1 MRKEKS
7 IKNFI
12 TSIIPYVILLLLG
25 FLRVSVF
32 IKFLGD
38 KKCAQN
44 SLFYQIFI
52 YLSLAEAGAGAYILQ
67 LYYKCFANDD
77 KKEIVNI
84 YNSAKDLLKKIAFII
99 LGIGILV
106 SFFLKIFTNNSL
118 SLYYMQ
124 FVFLLFLFKNAIDYL
139 MMAPKSV
146 IEADQK
152 AYKANI
158 RFYSMKIFEYI
169 VDIVLI
175 YLGFDYI
182 VILLVEILTRFL
194 TYFVTN
200 QKVFKEYPWLKDKP
214 TKKVDLKGVY
224 NLFWHRISEA
234 IHFNTDIIITS
245 SFLSPL
251 LVTIYS
257 SYNYITKYLTDIID
271 MVVTSISPSFG
282 NSLYKDEKSNMMKL
296 FEEMNISFLFM
307 ASFISIMIYV
317 LGNSFV
323 SKVWLGEKY
332 LIGNIAFIFLVINFY
347 IVIARKSVYIFRN
360 SKGLFKETKVIVLI
374 EAIIN
379 LVLSLILVL
388 KYGLVGILIA
398 TTVSMITT
406 TLWYMPYY
414 IYKKVLNVSCK
425 NYFIKFI
432 LVTILTFI
440 VSYGMSKLKF
450 IEVINLLSW
459 ILSAVVY
466 GIITFII
473 LFTIFYIFS
482 KDFKDVVYKFKML
495 VFRKQ
500 KEAK

>member
-32 IKFLGD
+32 IKYLGD
-38 KKCAQN
+38 EKYALN
-44 SLFYQIFI
+44 TLFYQIFV

-67 LYYKCFANDD
+67 LYYKCFANDN
-77 KKEIVNI
+77 KEEIINI
-84 YNSAKDLLKKIAFII
+84 YNSAKSLLKKIALII
-99 LGIGILV
+99 LGAGIIV

-124 FVFLLFLFKNAIDYL
+124 FVFILFLLKNAVDYL
-139 MMAPKSV
+139 MMAPKTV

-158 RFYSMKIFEYI
+158 RFYSMKIFEYV

-175 YLGFDYI
+175 YFGFDYI
-182 VILLVEILTRFL
+182 IILLVEIFTRFL
-194 TYFVTN
+194 TYFITN
-200 QKVFKEYPWLKDKP
+200 KKIFKEYPWLKDKP

-282 NSLYKDEKSNMMKL
+282 NSLYKDEKLNMMKL
-296 FEEMNISFLFM
+296 FEEVNIAFLFM
-307 ASFISIMIYV
+307 ASFISIMVYV

-323 SKVWLGEKY
+323 SKVWLSEKY
-332 LIGNIAFIFLVINFY
+332 LIGDIAFIFLVINFFV
-347 IVIARKSVYIFRN
+347 VIARKPVYIFRN
-360 SKGLFKETKVIVLI
+360 SKGLFKETKIIVLI

-379 LVLSLILVL
+379 LVLSLLLVI

-398 TTVSMITT
+398 TTISMVIT

-414 IYKKVLNVSCK
+414 VYRKVLNVSCK
-425 NYFIKFI
+425 NYFIKFT
-432 LVTILTFI
+432 LVTLLTI
-440 VSYGMSKLKF
+440 AIAYGMSKLLIF
-450 IEVINLLSW
+450 INVNNLLSW
-459 ILSAVVY
+459 LLLAAVSGLLVGSLLFIL
-466 GIITFII
+466 
-473 LFTIFYIFS
+473 FYIFS

-495 VFRKQ
+495 LFKH

>member
-12 TSIIPYVILLLLG
+12 TSVIPYVILLLLG

-32 IKFLGD
+32 VKFLGD
-38 KKCAQN
+38 EKYALN
-44 SLFYQIFI
+44 TLFYQIFI
-52 YLSLAEAGAGAYILQ
+52 YLSLAEAGAGAYVIQ
-67 LYYKCFANDD
+67 LYYKCFATDD
-77 KKEIVNI
+77 KEEIINI
-84 YNSAKDLLKKIAFII
+84 YNSAKKLLKKIALII
-99 LGIGILV
+99 LGIGVFL
-106 SFFLKIFTNNSL
+106 SFFLKLFTNNSL

-124 FVFLLFLFKNAIDYL
+124 FVFLLFLLKNAVDYL

-152 AYKANI
+152 AYKANF

-182 VILLVEILTRFL
+182 IILVVEILTRFL

-200 QKVFKEYPWLKDKP
+200 KKIFKEYPWLKNKP
-214 TKKVDLKGVY
+214 TKSVSLKGVS

-234 IHFNTDIIITS
+234 IHYNTDIIITS

-271 MVVTSISPSFG
+271 MISSSISPSFG
-282 NSLYKDEKSNMMKL
+282 NSIYKDEKSNMMML
-296 FEEMNISFLFM
+296 FEEINIAYLFM
-307 ASFISIMIYV
+307 ASFLSSMVYV
-317 LGNSFV
+317 LGNPFV
-323 SKVWLGEKY
+323 GKVWLGEKY
-332 LIGNIAFIFLVINFY
+332 LISNTAFIFLIINFF
-347 IVIARKSVYIFRN
+347 IVISRKPLNIFRN
-360 SKGLFKETKVIVLI
+360 SKGLFKETKVIALL

-379 LVLSLILVL
+379 LILSLILVI

-398 TTVSMITT
+398 TTISMITT

-414 IYKKVLNVSCK
+414 IYNKVLNVSCVK
-425 NYFIKFI
+425 YFIRYL
-432 LVTILTFI
+432 LVIILTIVVSYLGSKLTLVIKVNNIPSWLLLALITGIILLIVLFI
-440 VSYGMSKLKF
+440 V
-450 IEVINLLSW
+450 
-459 ILSAVVY
+459 
-466 GIITFII
+466 
-473 LFTIFYIFS
+473 FYIFS
-482 KDFKDVVYKFKML
+482 KDFRDVVNKFKSL
-495 VFRKQ
+495 VMSKFK
-500 KEAK
+500 K